1 MGAGVRPH
9 RGEKRGDSTRGWVTF
24 GSWGGKMGDRKD
36 VKTVDNERIGSF
48 IRELRKEKEL
58 TQRDLADALHI
69 TDRAVSKWERGLNAP
84 DIALLEPLSELLGV
98 SVGELIRGQRD
109 REEEPQMDETK
120 SLLDYSKGEISRKV
134 RGERKKYLSL
144 LAGCLTLLF
153 LVGGALLWRSGVF
166 FLLDRKASP
175 DGQSVVR
182 VYSKNWDFWP
192 LRFTLEDAVQ
202 VILEDGDAKSYI
214 TYRDSEYEGLWWA
227 PDGRKYVL
235 SFRERDG
242 KRRVVLNW
250 LDTHNEWNLNPILN
264 MGGEDTEYQFLQ
276 WGKDGESMLF
286 YYGTETASNQKKEG
300 YFWYNCRT
308 GKVSG
313 ELELPTVWE
322 WGEK

>member
-1 MGAGVRPH
+1 M
-9 RGEKRGDSTRGWVTF
+9 E
-24 GSWGGKMGDRKD
+24 GGKD
-36 VKTVDNERIGSF
+36 VKPLDNERIGSF
-48 IRELRKEKEL
+48 IRELRKERGL
-58 TQRDLADALHI
+58 TQRDLADRLHI

-98 SVGELIRGQRD
+98 TVGELIRGERD
-109 REEEPQMDETK
+109 REEETPMDETH
-120 SLLDYSKGEISRKV
+120 SLLDYSREEIRRKV
-134 RGERKKYLSL
+134 GGTRKKYAAVLALILL
-144 LAGCLTLLF
+144 LA
-153 LVGGALLWRSGVF
+153 GALLWRSGVF
-166 FLLDRKASP
+166 FLLGKKVSP

-202 VILEDGDAKSYI
+202 VILADGDAKSYI
-214 TYRDSEYEGLWWA
+214 SYRNCEYEGLWWA

-286 YYGTETASNQKKEG
+286 YYRTETPSNQKKEG

-308 GKVSG
+308 GKVGG

-322 WGEK
+322 WGEKS